1 MVRVVCFLSET
12 RLFGVCA
19 EIYEKRTLI
28 VTVNILRKTV
38 EEQTVKEKRF
48 EKVYTQGAMS
58 GMEIWVDK
66 KTGMHYLYH
75 AGGYDGGLTPLL
87 DSDGKVIVKK

>member
-1 MVRVVCFLSET
+1 
-12 RLFGVCA
+12 
-19 EIYEKRTLI
+19 
-28 VTVNILRKTV
+28 
-38 EEQTVKEKRF
+38 
-48 EKVYTQGAMS
+48 MS

-75 AGGYDGGLTPLL
+75 AGGYVGGLTPLL